1 MRGRADRVAALTA
14 GAFPHLGAAKRQR
27 GVSAPE
33 AGWYR
38 VRFVARPCQYRDGR
52 FLLQR
57 RMAEMKPQFQ
67 KYRPFTPVRLPDRQW
82 PDRVIEKSADM
93 VQR

>member
-1 MRGRADRVAALTA
+1 
-14 GAFPHLGAAKRQR
+14 
-27 GVSAPE
+27 
-33 AGWYR
+33 
-38 VRFVARPCQYRDGR
+38 
-52 FLLQR
+52 
-57 RMAEMKPQFQ
+57 MKPQFQ